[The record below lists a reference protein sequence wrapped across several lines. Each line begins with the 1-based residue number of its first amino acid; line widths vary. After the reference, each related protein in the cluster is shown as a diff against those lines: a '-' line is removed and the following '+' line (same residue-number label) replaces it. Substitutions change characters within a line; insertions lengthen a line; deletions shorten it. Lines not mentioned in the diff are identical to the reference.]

1 MKYIEELRED
11 MTVSEIYFCRKKQE
25 LLTKAGKTYF
35 SMTLQ
40 DKTGNLDAKVWNT
53 GSGGIEEFSSNDYIY
68 VSGRVTSFQGNL
80 QLNVDRVRK
89 CTEDEYNPADY
100 MPCSKKDISE
110 MYSELLGIVDSIK
123 STYLKELAESFFIR
137 DEEFKKE
144 FQLHSAAKSVH
155 HGFIGGLLEHTLG
168 VAKVCDFFAKTYP
181 IINRDLLVTAA
192 LFHDMGK
199 VYELSKFPENDYTD
213 QGQLLGHIYMG
224 ARIIE
229 NAVDKIPEFPERLR
243 NELVHCILAHH
254 GELEYG
260 SPKKPALVE
269 AFALNFA
276 DNVDAK
282 FQTIAELFAGDMDN
296 LEWLGFQRVLDT
308 NIRRT
313 SR

>member
-1 MKYIEELRED
+1 M
-11 MTVSEIYFCRKKQE
+11 
-25 LLTKAGKTYF
+25 
-35 SMTLQ
+35 
-40 DKTGNLDAKVWNT
+40 
-53 GSGGIEEFSSNDYIY
+53 
-68 VSGRVTSFQGNL
+68 
-80 QLNVDRVRK
+80 
-89 CTEDEYNPADY
+89 
-100 MPCSKKDISE
+100 
-110 MYSELLGIVDSIK
+110 
-123 STYLKELAESFFIR
+123 
-137 DEEFKKE
+137 
-144 FQLHSAAKSVH
+144 
-155 HGFIGGLLEHTLG
+155 
-168 VAKVCDFFAKTYP
+168 CDFFAKTYP